1 MFRSSDHS
9 GNQIREHDSVANP
22 ILLQGMIVC
31 GLLVL
36 AGYLLMVKTR
46 WGQLVDNAAYS
57 GRNIINPALI
67 DYDHL
72 MLNAVSVSTLLVA
85 VILILM
91 VGAFRRC
98 LTAAAIIA
106 VGFACAA
113 VGGEFLKHLLP
124 WHSLVPDD
132 TQLPLNLQ
140 RPTYPSGHTTIGT
153 SLAIASILVS
163 STRWRPW
170 MAVVAGLL
178 SASFAT
184 AVLFVGWHRPSD
196 ALGGIFWSGFC
207 MSLAALSVISLRGKS
222 IAGIQSPSGI
232 YLGGILLILVAAI
245 TVAVTAAHIRDRQ
258 IAAQVPFLILT
269 LLIMMSS
276 FGLAIWFAWQLRCV
290 DWVEST

>member
-1 MFRSSDHS
+1 MR
-9 GNQIREHDSVANP
+9 
-22 ILLQGMIVC
+22 GMIMC

-36 AGYLLMVKTR
+36 AGYLLMVNTR
-46 WGQLVDNAAYS
+46 WGQMVDIAAYS
-57 GRNIINPALI
+57 GRNIISPALI

-85 VILILM
+85 IVLILV
-91 VGAFRRC
+91 VGAFRHC
-98 LTAAAIIA
+98 LTAAAIIS

-113 VGGEFLKHLLP
+113 AGGELLKHTLP
-124 WHSLVPDD
+124 WHALLPDD
-132 TQLPLNLQ
+132 TQLPLDLQ

-153 SLAIASILVS
+153 SLAIALILVS
-163 STRWRPW
+163 SARWRPW

-184 AVLFVGWHRPSD
+184 GVLFVGWHRPSD

-207 MSLAALSVISLRGKS
+207 MSLAALSVSALRGKS
-222 IAGIQSPSGI
+222 IAGVQPSSGI
-232 YLGGILLILVAAI
+232 FLGSILLIVVAAI
-245 TVAVTAAHIRDRQ
+245 TVAATAAHIDDRQ

-276 FGLAIWFAWQLRCV
+276 FGLAIWFGWHLRDV